1 MQKPV
6 QRIPAIFQT
15 QATPAR
21 APVFYTV
28 TTPNLFPLDYKSMNY
43 VYFFSAGP
51 FILTVQGYGQIDIPG
66 STWFPILFPETTKLQ
81 MTADEIT
88 VQCTDVPIQVT
99 SMQVPRLIS
108 DMLELDRQDVG
119 NSWSSGQLS
128 GSAWSELAIDFTVY
142 SITGGSSPTVT
153 FLVSRVGLD
162 GKLYKLEQAAP
173 LSAPGTI
180 SYSIGA
186 GLDGKSFAGTFQ
198 IDMVVTG
205 NPTNVNIS
213 GSIKA
218 KQ

>member
-1 MQKPV
+1 MQ
-6 QRIPAIFQT
+6 Q
-15 QATPAR
+15 TPAR
-21 APVFYTV
+21 SANFYTI
-28 TTPNLFPLDYKSMNY
+28 TTQNRFNLDYRGMNY
-43 VYFFSAGP
+43 VYFFSDGP
-51 FILTVQGYGQIDIPG
+51 FILTVYGYSSQNATSIDIPG
-66 STWFPILFPETTKLQ
+66 NTWFPVLFPETTQ
-81 MTADEIT
+81 MQSTADMIT

-128 GSAWSELAIDFTVY
+128 GSAWSELAIDFSVY
-142 SITGGSSPTVT
+142 SISGGTTPTVT

-162 GKLYKLEQAAP
+162 GQRYKLEQATP

-186 GLDGKSFAGTFQ
+186 GLDGKSFAGLFQ
-198 IDMVVTG
+198 VDMVVTG
-205 NPTNVNIS
+205 SPTNVNIS